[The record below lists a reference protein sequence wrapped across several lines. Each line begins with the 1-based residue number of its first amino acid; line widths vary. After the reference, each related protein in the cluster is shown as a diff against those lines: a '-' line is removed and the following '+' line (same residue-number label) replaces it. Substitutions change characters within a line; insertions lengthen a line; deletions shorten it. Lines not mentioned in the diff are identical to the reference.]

1 MCYFAFFW
9 LLKICIVNVLI
20 AHHVE
25 IKINLNRTKPLSRYK
40 FSDSNLS
47 T

>member
-1 MCYFAFFW
+1 MCHFAFFW

-25 IKINLNRTKPLSRYK
+25 KKKIKIIQNRT
-40 FSDSNLS
+40 
-47 T
+47 